1 MFDAACKRL
10 EEVTVMTIKP
20 KQRAHAHW
28 QSGRFKATL
37 CFASQQ
43 R

>member
-10 EEVTVMTIKP
+10 EDVTVMAIKL
-20 KQRAHAHW
+20 KQQAHAHW

-37 CFASQQ
+37 CSAFQ
-43 R
+43 